1 MNITTKGISKTIK
14 KKQILDN
21 VTLTMSTGNIYGF
34 VGANGSGK
42 TMFFR
47 ILAGLVKPSSGEMMI
62 EDESVH
68 SIKDISIG
76 LVLENIGLYPEM
88 SGFQNLKYLSGIR
101 KEVGDN
107 EIKNAIA
114 GVGLDP
120 ENPLK
125 VGKYSLGMKQKI
137 VLAQAFMEKSQL
149 LLLDEPT
156 NGLDEESATKI
167 RKMIKEQA
175 DLGAIV
181 AIASHNKEDIEQLC
195 DVCYKVVAGKITKM

>member
-1 MNITTKGISKTIK
+1 
-14 KKQILDN
+14 
-21 VTLTMSTGNIYGF
+21 MSTGNIYGF

>member
-181 AIASHNKEDIEQLC
+181 AIASHNKEAIEQLC